1 MQGKERCTVT
11 NLQSKMFWTC
21 TKTDVK
27 FLSFFLKYMYVESKH
42 QKLDQ
47 LNLYFQDLLMIKTE
61 SRGQSLSPAEEMDI
75 VLCS

>member
-1 MQGKERCTVT
+1 
-11 NLQSKMFWTC
+11 
-21 TKTDVK
+21 
-27 FLSFFLKYMYVESKH
+27 MYVESKH